1 MSLEPVYLSFCNIFL
16 ACTTNKKSQH
26 RIVKH
31 IIKYLIVSWI
41 NVLDLKSFSSYA
53 YVILPISTG
62 AKNGQTFKLK
72 FLYLKSQLDE
82 DMRRNSDFVNIT
94 ISDLNKK
101 LPQVIN

>member
-1 MSLEPVYLSFCNIFL
+1 MS
-16 ACTTNKKSQH
+16 
-26 RIVKH
+26 R
-31 IIKYLIVSWI
+31 
-41 NVLDLKSFSSYA
+41 
-53 YVILPISTG
+53 G
-62 AKNGQTFKLK
+62 AKNGQTFKFK